1 MTIDE
6 MIDAKI
12 DVAIRRL
19 QLAPFEWVRCGPST
33 VSTRQAYALQR
44 KYGAR
49 LSKLGGRYVHVHR
62 LDLDAIAAQTAVLPV
77 EPEPLQ
83 NDPLAGVDPV
93 IRAAFVRAARG
104 ER

>member
-12 DVAIRRL
+12 EVALQRL
-19 QLAPFEWVRCGPST
+19 RLAPFEWVRCGPST

-49 LSKLGGRYVHVHR
+49 LSKLGGKYLHIHR
-62 LDLDAIAAQTAVLPV
+62 FDLDAIAARTALRLPES
-77 EPEPLQ
+77 EPPQ
-83 NDPLAGVDPV
+83 DDPLAGIDPQ
-93 IRAAFVRAARG
+93 IRAAFERAARG